1 MSNESV
7 EALFNRLS
15 TDDDFAGELAA
26 VKADPAAVQRL
37 IADAG
42 FDVTPEEVRDAF
54 LEHYGDQLTEEQL
67 AAVAG
72 GLSQSDTNVAIGAG
86 VIGGV
91 AVVAIGVSAAAA
103 AI

>member
-7 EALFNRLS
+7 EAFFNRLS
-15 TDDDFAGELAA
+15 SDDDFAGQLAA
-26 VKADPAAVQRL
+26 VKADPAAVQQL
-37 IADAG
+37 IAEAG
-42 FDVTPEEVRDAF
+42 YSVTPEEVRDAF

-72 GLSQSDTNVAIGAG
+72 GLTQAEEGGIA
-86 VIGGV
+86 GGV
-91 AVVAIGVSAAAA
+91 TAGILLGAVAVGAAAA

>member
-15 TDDDFAGELAA
+15 TDDVFAGELAA

-42 FDVTPEEVRDAF
+42 FDVTTEEVRDAF

-72 GLSQSDTNVAIGAG
+72 GLSRDAENGLIAG
-86 VIGGV
+86 
-91 AVVAIGVSAAAA
+91 AVVAASVIGAAAA

>member
-7 EALFNRLS
+7 EAFFNRLS
-15 TDDDFAGELAA
+15 TDDAFAEQLAA
-26 VKADPAAVQRL
+26 AKADPAAVQQL

-72 GLSQSDTNVAIGAG
+72 GLSHDAENGIMVGSIAAGIVVVSVAG
-86 VIGGV
+86 
-91 AVVAIGVSAAAA
+91 AAAA
-103 AI
+103 AA

>member
-7 EALFNRLS
+7 EAFFDRLS
-15 TDDDFAGELAA
+15 SDDDFAGQLAA
-26 VKADPAAVQRL
+26 VKTDPSAVQQL

-54 LEHYGDQLTEEQL
+54 LEHYGDQLDEEQL

-72 GLSQSDTNVAIGAG
+72 GLSHDAENGLI
-86 VIGGV
+86 IGGV
-91 AVVAIGVSAAAA
+91 AAGMVVASVAGAAAA

>member
-26 VKADPAAVQRL
+26 VKADPAAVQQL

-72 GLSQSDTNVAIGAG
+72 GLSNDAQNGIMVGSIAAG
-86 VIGGV
+86 IV
-91 AVVAIGVSAAAA
+91 AVSVAGAAAA
-103 AI
+103 AA